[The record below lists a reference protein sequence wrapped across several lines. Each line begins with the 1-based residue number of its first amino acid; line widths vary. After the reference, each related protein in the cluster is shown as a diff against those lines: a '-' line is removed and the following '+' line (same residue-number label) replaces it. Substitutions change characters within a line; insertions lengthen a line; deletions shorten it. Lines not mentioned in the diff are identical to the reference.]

1 MKGLVAPGRPL
12 FVACGRTKLC
22 SQVWWCM
29 PSAAILI
36 FGGAQEV
43 DELVLGCVAMRREA
57 RSLQHESKSLALGS
71 GPAFHHDARDLG
83 QVSLWLQ
90 RHRRRRLVRR
100 HRVLFADIICY
111 SFAGERFPG
120 VRASMPRR
128 QNLGGNF
135 DPRER
140 GRRSGPRAVGR
151 RAAVCWSAPSAVGQS
166 RYWRTCG
173 SHHIAHCIFVELL
186 WVELQGL

>member
-128 QNLGGNF
+128 QNLGWKF
-135 DPRER
+135 RPER
-140 GRRSGPRAVGR
+140 AGPTQWASG
-151 RAAVCWSAPSAVGQS
+151 S
-166 RYWRTCG
+166 RKARGGVLERTLGCG
-173 SHHIAHCIFVELL
+173 SKPLLAYLWQPSHCPLHFC
-186 WVELQGL
+186 